1 MYYEMA
7 KDKERKEREQNPEK
21 FKVEKEPEMFRKD
34 GDIRQCN
41 EGRFTYRLREH
52 DDPDYTLFELQVPKH
67 LDTSELVVNINP
79 HWVSVKVKNK
89 LIQLK
94 LSEEIIISESKTE
107 RSQVTGFLLIKMKK
121 LHPHE
126 FLRKNKEE

>member
-21 FKVEKEPEMFRKD
+21 FKVEKELEMFRKD

-52 DDPDYTLFELQVPKH
+52 DDPDYTLFEL
-67 LDTSELVVNINP
+67 
-79 HWVSVKVKNK
+79 
-89 LIQLK
+89 
-94 LSEEIIISESKTE
+94 
-107 RSQVTGFLLIKMKK
+107 
-121 LHPHE
+121 
-126 FLRKNKEE
+126 